1 MTFKCKMCGGD
12 IEPIKGTNTGKCLYC
27 KSTMT
32 LPNSDNEKIINLYNR
47 ANELRQSNE
56 FDKAQGLYES
66 ILNLDN
72 TQLEAQWGILLC
84 KYGVEYVDDPKTNK
98 KIPTCHKA
106 NKESILTA
114 QEYKHIIKNAYGKTL
129 ELYEKEA
136 KEINR
141 IQKEILEISEKESPY
156 DIFICYK
163 ETDEKNGGRTKDS
176 VIAQEIYNELTKLN
190 YKVFFSRITLED
202 KIGSEYEPYIYSAL
216 KTSKVMLVIGT
227 SQKNMNSV
235 WVKNE
240 WSRYLDIMKKD
251 RNKTLIPCFYG
262 MTASDLP
269 EEFILL
275 QGQDLNK
282 IGAIQDLIR
291 GITKIIKK
299 APKNE
304 EISDEL
310 LNKFKEML
318 KQEEELKRKEQEEE
332 ERGVEIKIYKEKCP
346 KSYNIITFLLSAVVA
361 IFYIILISNSVF
373 DTNNQ
378 TLYIKLLSA
387 QLVIIFGTTSIL
399 YFVAFILGFN
409 SRKSRRISKYL
420 YIINILIFLLFSV
433 FIYKEHNLTFNS
445 SILGIYIFTII
456 LILMDSSWQLKVE
469 TSFVKKQYA
478 EEIKQLQEKEKKNF
492 EENPRTKTPIIAYII
507 ALVLAISLIVLTVII
522 KPKNIGFQ
530 NTNEDQILVTTDY
543 INVRKN
549 PDSSSK
555 KQDYIFSGSYYNVLE
570 IVSCK
575 NMDNCPNKNGL
586 WYKIEY
592 IPNKI
597 GYVYSGYQSQNGEYA
612 YSKYIPKRK

>member
-106 NKESILTA
+106 NKESILTT

-216 KTSKVMLVIGT
+216 KSSKVMLVIGT

-262 MTASDLP
+262 MTAADLP
-269 EEFILL
+269 DEFILL

-304 EISDEL
+304 ELSDEL
-310 LNKFKEML
+310 FSKFKEML

-332 ERGVEIKIYKEKCP
+332 ERGVEVKIYKEKCP
-346 KSYNIITFLLSAVVA
+346 KSYSIITFLLSAVVA
-361 IFYIILISNSVF
+361 TFYIILISNSVF
-373 DTNNQ
+373 VSNNP

-387 QLVIIFGTTSIL
+387 QLVIIFGTTSII
-399 YFVAFILGFN
+399 YFIAYILGFS

-420 YIINILIFLLFSV
+420 YIINLSIFLLFSV
-433 FIYKEHNLTFNS
+433 FIYKEYNLTFNS

-456 LILMDSSWQLKVE
+456 LILMNSKWQLKAE
-469 TSFVKKQYA
+469 TTLIKKQYA
-478 EEIKQLQEKEKKNF
+478 EEIKQLQKETKKNF
-492 EENPRTKTPIIAYII
+492 EDNPHTKTPIIAYIL
-507 ALVLAISLIVLTVII
+507 ALVISITLIFIVFM
-522 KPKNIGFQ
+522 KPKNIGAQ
-530 NTNEDQILVTTDY
+530 NTNENQILVTTDY

-549 PDSSSK
+549 PDSSSQK
-555 KQDYIFSGSYYNVLE
+555 LDYIFSENYYNVLE

-575 NMDNCPNKNGL
+575 NIDNCPDKDGL

-592 IPNKI
+592 IPNKT
-597 GYVYSGYQSQNGEYA
+597 GYVYSGYKSQNGEYT

>member
-106 NKESILTA
+106 NKESILTT

-202 KIGSEYEPYIYSAL
+202 KIG
-216 KTSKVMLVIGT
+216 
-227 SQKNMNSV
+227 
-235 WVKNE
+235 
-240 WSRYLDIMKKD
+240 KD

-262 MTASDLP
+262 MTAADLP
-269 EEFILL
+269 DEFILL

-304 EISDEL
+304 ELSDEL
-310 LNKFKEML
+310 FSKFKEML

-332 ERGVEIKIYKEKCP
+332 ERGVEVKIYKEKCP
-346 KSYNIITFLLSAVVA
+346 KSYSIITFLLSAVVA
-361 IFYIILISNSVF
+361 TFYIILISNSVF
-373 DTNNQ
+373 VSNNP

-387 QLVIIFGTTSIL
+387 QLVIIFGTTSII
-399 YFVAFILGFN
+399 YFIAYILGFS

-420 YIINILIFLLFSV
+420 YIINLFIFLLFSV
-433 FIYKEHNLTFNS
+433 FIYKEYNLTFNS

-456 LILMDSSWQLKVE
+456 LILMNSKWQLKAE
-469 TSFVKKQYA
+469 TTLIKKQYA
-478 EEIKQLQEKEKKNF
+478 EEIKQLQKETKKNF
-492 EENPRTKTPIIAYII
+492 EDNPHTKTPIIAYIL
-507 ALVLAISLIVLTVII
+507 ALVISITLIFIVFM
-522 KPKNIGFQ
+522 KPKNIGAQ
-530 NTNEDQILVTTDY
+530 NTNENQILVTTDY

-549 PDSSSK
+549 PDSSSQK
-555 KQDYIFSGSYYNVLE
+555 LDYIFSENYYNVLE

-575 NMDNCPNKNGL
+575 NIDNCPDKDGL

-592 IPNKI
+592 IPNKT
-597 GYVYSGYQSQNGEYA
+597 GYVYSGYKSQNGEYT

>member
-1 MTFKCKMCGGD
+1 
-12 IEPIKGTNTGKCLYC
+12 
-27 KSTMT
+27 
-32 LPNSDNEKIINLYNR
+32 
-47 ANELRQSNE
+47 
-56 FDKAQGLYES
+56 
-66 ILNLDN
+66 
-72 TQLEAQWGILLC
+72 
-84 KYGVEYVDDPKTNK
+84 
-98 KIPTCHKA
+98 
-106 NKESILTA
+106 
-114 QEYKHIIKNAYGKTL
+114 
-129 ELYEKEA
+129 
-136 KEINR
+136 
-141 IQKEILEISEKESPY
+141 
-156 DIFICYK
+156 
-163 ETDEKNGGRTKDS
+163 
-176 VIAQEIYNELTKLN
+176 
-190 YKVFFSRITLED
+190 
-202 KIGSEYEPYIYSAL
+202 
-216 KTSKVMLVIGT
+216 
-227 SQKNMNSV
+227 MNSV

-240 WSRYLDIMKKD
+240 WSRYLDIMKKEK
-251 RNKTLIPCFYG
+251 NKTLIPCFYG

>member
-106 NKESILTA
+106 NKESILTT

-240 WSRYLDIMKKD
+240 WSRYLDIMKKEK
-251 RNKTLIPCFYG
+251 NKTLIPCFYG
-262 MTASDLP
+262 MTAADLP
-269 EEFILL
+269 DEFILL

-299 APKNE
+299 TPRNE

-332 ERGVEIKIYKEKCP
+332 ERGVEVKIYKEKCP
-346 KSYNIITFLLSAVVA
+346 KSYSIITFLLSAIVA
-361 IFYIILISNSVF
+361 TFYIILISNSVF
-373 DTNNQ
+373 VSNNQ
-378 TLYIKLLSA
+378 ILYIKLLSSW
-387 QLVIIFGTTSIL
+387 LVIIFGTTSIL
-399 YFVAFILGFN
+399 YFVAYILGFS
-409 SRKSRRISKYL
+409 SRKKRRISKYL
-420 YIINILIFLLFSV
+420 YIINLFIFLLFSV
-433 FIYKEHNLTFNS
+433 FIYKEYNLTFNS

-456 LILMDSSWQLKVE
+456 LILMNSKWQLKAE
-469 TSFVKKQYA
+469 TILIKKQYA
-478 EEIKQLQEKEKKNF
+478 EEIKQLQKEEKKNF
-492 EENPRTKTPIIAYII
+492 EENPHTKTPIIAYIL
-507 ALVLAISLIVLTVII
+507 ALVLSITLIFTVLM
-522 KPKNIGFQ
+522 KPKVIGVQ
-530 NTNEDQILVTTDY
+530 NTNENQILVTIDY

-549 PDSSSK
+549 PDSSSQ
-555 KQDYIFSGSYYNVLE
+555 KQGYIFSESYYNVLD

-575 NMDNCPNKNGL
+575 NIDNCPDKDGL

-597 GYVYSGYQSQNGEYA
+597 GYVYSGNKSQNGEYT
-612 YSKYIPKRK
+612 YTKYIPKRK